1 MSEFSIRPK
10 HETPEKKEARKKRR
24 EKKKANSLGFKSKK
38 NRQDKIDIN
47 MKNNMQGI
55 KILTLILTFIE
66 IKLPFF

>member
-10 HETPEKKEARKKRR
+10 HETPEN
-24 EKKKANSLGFKSKK
+24 KKANSLRFKSKK
-38 NRQDKIDIN
+38 NRQDKININ

-55 KILTLILTFIE
+55 KILTLTLAFIE